1 MFAVRMAMAELR
13 KKGIRRVGLAVADHD
28 EEHNRNLYT
37 AGYYVGQTHLDESE
51 RVPPLLFHRK
61 PRSELLPEIIEWAQ
75 SNKLEA
81 ILSNWNYFDDAAIHL
96 TNNADQLCRYVPL
109 DADERTRAYGG
120 IYQNHPV
127 IGERS
132 VDMVVG
138 QIKTFRRD
146 QEESVSLNMVHPTW
160 LPLTDWKKGIQPPE
174 TVASHP

>member
-1 MFAVRMAMAELR
+1 M
-13 KKGIRRVGLAVADHD
+13 
-28 EEHNRNLYT
+28 
-37 AGYYVGQTHLDESE
+37 
-51 RVPPLLFHRK
+51 P

-81 ILSNWNYFDDAAIHL
+81 ILSNRNYFDDAAIHL

-109 DADERTRAYGG
+109 DADERTRAPGG